1 MQRQITVYEAAQ
13 NGKVTVLENVEAT
26 TLGELKQILIAKGIN
41 TTDMDFMEGVSNV
54 VLRDDDSV
62 LPSNIPYKG
71 TTTNDL
77 FIYLSLKNKKIASGV
92 DFMSRKELLQYIREN
107 GLGHLVMEEFG
118 RNCTQVSTA
127 ELQRFVDENTDET
140 AIEPAEENVETPVDA
155 RIKAVED
162 AFDAL
167 LDTLHDEELLSSY
180 QVEEIR
186 EILHKGVEKKVKST
200 FEEDIEDIVSKF

>member
-26 TLGELKQILIAKGIN
+26 TLGELKQVLIAKGIN

-77 FIYLSLKNKKIASGV
+77 FIYLSLKNKKIASGI

-127 ELQRFVDENTDET
+127 ELQRFVDEHTEEE
-140 AIEPAEENVETPVDA
+140 IEPTEATVETPADA
-155 RIKAVED
+155 RIRAVED

-167 LDTLHDEELLSSY
+167 LDALYDEELLSYS

-186 EILHKGVEKKVKST
+186 DILHKGVEKKVKST